1 MMTKHD
7 PLGDGISYVE
17 YITHSGSDL
26 LIVNAARVSH
36 HKHHDEFDGESDG
49 RLLQYLLKHKHW
61 TPFAHPQIT
70 LRIKMPIFLAR
81 QWYRHT
87 IGIVRNEVSRRYVED
102 TPEFFFP
109 EVFHN
114 RPELGIKQ
122 GSSDEVN
129 NWSNFYS
136 SLTDAHLKA
145 AVGLYNRMIEVGIA
159 PEEARMI
166 LPQNMY
172 TEFYE
177 TASLAA
183 YLRIIELR
191 ADRHAQRYIRKYAK
205 AVLSIISELF
215 PETIKAYNNITEVT
229 FNEADS

>member
-1 MMTKHD
+1 MSIKYD
-7 PLGDGISYVE
+7 PLGDFISNVE

-36 HKHHDEFDGESDG
+36 HKHHDEFDGDSDG
-49 RLLQYLLKHKHW
+49 RLLQYLLRNKHW

-70 LRIKMPIFLAR
+70 IRIKMPIVLAR

-102 TPEFFFP
+102 TPEFFIP
-109 EVFHN
+109 REWHN
-114 RPELGIKQ
+114 RPEEGIKQ
-122 GSSDEVN
+122 GSSDEIN
-129 NWSNFYS
+129 KWSNFYI
-136 SLTDAHLKA
+136 SLTDTRLEVAL
-145 AVGLYNRMIEVGIA
+145 GLYKRMIKTGIA

-191 ADRHAQRYIRKYAK
+191 TDSHAQRYIRKYAK
-205 AVLSIISELF
+205 AVLGIISELF
-215 PETIKAYNNITEVT
+215 PETIKAYNNNSDFI
-229 FNEADS
+229 S

>member
-1 MMTKHD
+1 MTKHD

-102 TPEFFFP
+102 TPEFFIP
-109 EVFHN
+109 REWHN
-114 RPELGIKQ
+114 RPEEGIKQ
-122 GSSDEVN
+122 GSSDEIN
-129 NWSNFYS
+129 EWSKFYT
-136 SLTDAHLKA
+136 SLVYTHSED
-145 AVGLYNRMIEVGIA
+145 VVRLYEKMIEDGIA

-191 ADRHAQRYIRKYAK
+191 TDSHAQRYIRNYAK
-205 AVLSIISELF
+205 SVLSIISELF

>member
-1 MMTKHD
+1 MTKHD
-7 PLGDGISYVE
+7 PLGDGISNVE

-109 EVFHN
+109 REWHN
-114 RPELGIKQ
+114 RPEEGIKQ

-129 NWSNFYS
+129 KWSNFYS
-136 SLTDAHLKA
+136 SLAYTHLG
-145 AVGLYNRMIEVGIA
+145 VVSEVYEGMIKSGIA

-191 ADRHAQRYIRKYAK
+191 TDRHAQRYIRKYAK

>member
-1 MMTKHD
+1 MMTKYD
-7 PLGDGISYVE
+7 PLNDNISNVE
-17 YITHSGSDL
+17 YITHHGSDL

-102 TPEFFFP
+102 TPEFFIP
-109 EVFHN
+109 REWHN
-114 RPELGIKQ
+114 RPEEGIKQ

-129 NWSNFYS
+129 ELSGYFTCRANALGWVSK
-136 SLTDAHLKA
+136 D
-145 AVGLYNRMIEVGIA
+145 LYTKMLEGGVA

-183 YLRIIELR
+183 YL
-191 ADRHAQRYIRKYAK
+191 
-205 AVLSIISELF
+205 
-215 PETIKAYNNITEVT
+215 
-229 FNEADS
+229 

>member
-1 MMTKHD
+1 
-7 PLGDGISYVE
+7 
-17 YITHSGSDL
+17 
-26 LIVNAARVSH
+26 
-36 HKHHDEFDGESDG
+36 
-49 RLLQYLLKHKHW
+49 LQYLLKHKHW

-102 TPEFFFP
+102 TPEFFIP
-109 EVFHN
+109 REWHN
-114 RPELGIKQ
+114 RPEEGIKQ
-122 GSSDEVN
+122 GSSDEIN
-129 NWSNFYS
+129 KWSNFYI
-136 SLTDAHLKA
+136 SLTDTRLEVAL
-145 AVGLYNRMIEVGIA
+145 GLYKRMIKTGIA

-191 ADRHAQRYIRKYAK
+191 TDSQAQRYIRKYAK
-205 AVLSIISELF
+205 AVLGIISELF
-215 PETIKAYNNITEVT
+215 PETIKAYNNNSDFI
-229 FNEADS
+229 S